1 MKRSIFESILRGGVF
16 FVGIFSA
23 VLASPALDAS
33 GSQPDRS
40 QKVLFDVQGMKNS
53 LDAEKIQKGLKGRL
67 GILSTECDHVGGK
80 CKVEIDPTKVRKEDV
95 AVEVNKMGFQ
105 AFLAQ

>member
-1 MKRSIFESILRGGVF
+1 MKHSIFESILRGGVF

-23 VLASPALDAS
+23 VLATPVLYAA
-33 GSQPDRS
+33 GSQPVKS
-40 QKVLFDVQGMKNS
+40 QNINFDVQGMKNS

-80 CKVEIDPTKVRKEDV
+80 CKVEIDPTKVQKEDV

-105 AFLAQ
+105 AFLAR